1 MSRVLLKFH
10 AEIKHWP
17 WLCNHDK
24 RRFLSLFFAK
34 VFAGRYE
41 RYGDMTYCSPI
52 CHMTLQGK
60 KIISVRQ
67 INLFITKYWVVQLA
81 VVMLFGFLMLFAYL
95 YFWQYTFAIVYCTQ
109 SVIHLLGNRLFS
121 YVTRGQKNRPGWHEL
136 KVLHHRK
143 VMNTRW
149 FSLVMRRV
157 FPESSNSLSVSCSS
171 KSPAD
176 RIAQNTLEL
185 KQEDST
191 IPFGPCL

>member
-1 MSRVLLKFH
+1 MLKSNIDHGYVIMTREDFFPYFLLKCLLEDMRDM
-10 AEIKHWP
+10 EI
-17 WLCNHDK
+17 WLTVPLYVIWHF
-24 RRFLSLFFAK
+24 R
-34 VFAGRYE
+34 E
-41 RYGDMTYCSPI
+41 
-52 CHMTLQGK
+52 K
-60 KIISVRQ
+60 KIISVHQ

-95 YFWQYTFAIVYCTQ
+95 YFWQYTFVIVHCTQ

-121 YVTRGQKNRPGWHEL
+121 YVTRRQKNRPGWHEL

-171 KSPAD
+171 KSPGD